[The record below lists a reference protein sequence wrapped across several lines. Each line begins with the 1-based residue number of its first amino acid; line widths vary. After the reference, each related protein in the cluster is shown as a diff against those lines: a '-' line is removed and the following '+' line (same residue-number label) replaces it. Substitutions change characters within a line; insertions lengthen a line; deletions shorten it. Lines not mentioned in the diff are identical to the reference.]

1 MSMIYEIEYACINAR
16 GRVREANQDNF
27 YAEGNYRCG
36 KEKNNDQYICG
47 VIKSD
52 ENKILAVYDGMGG
65 ESMGD
70 MASLISSRA
79 TADYD
84 GVCGDG
90 EDFLNEMCLTLNSL
104 VCEFAQSKQI
114 RCTGSTAAIIRFCA
128 DNLYCCNLG
137 DSSVFKITKSGIV
150 KISEDHVVKNF
161 PRKKAPLTQFIGMPT
176 DEIMMVPYITKHDYE
191 EGVMY
196 LLCSDGIT
204 DMVTQNEIFSI
215 VTSEGT
221 VKEKTQKLVD
231 KAMQNGGVDNITA
244 IICLTK

>member
-1 MSMIYEIEYACINAR
+1 MSKIYEIEYACINAR

-27 YAEGNYRCG
+27 YAEGNYRWG
-36 KEKNNDQYICG
+36 KEKNNDLSICG
-47 VIKSD
+47 VIRSD

-84 GVCGDG
+84 GTAGDG
-90 EDFLNEMCLTLNSL
+90 EEFLNNMCLALNSL
-104 VCEFAQSKQI
+104 VCEFANFKKI
-114 RCTGSTAAIIRFCA
+114 RCTGSTAVIIRFCA

-137 DSSVFKITKSGIV
+137 DSSVFRITKSDIV
-150 KISEDHVVKNF
+150 KISEDHVVKNY
-161 PRKKAPLTQFIGMPT
+161 PKRKAPLTQFIGMPT
-176 DEIMMVPYITKHDYE
+176 DEVMMVPYITKHDYE
-191 EGVMY
+191 EGAMY

-204 DMVTQNEIFSI
+204 DMVPEDEIFRI

-221 VKEKTQKLVD
+221 VSEKTQKLVE
-231 KAMQNGGVDNITA
+231 KAMLNGGIDNITA
-244 IICLTK
+244 LICLTK